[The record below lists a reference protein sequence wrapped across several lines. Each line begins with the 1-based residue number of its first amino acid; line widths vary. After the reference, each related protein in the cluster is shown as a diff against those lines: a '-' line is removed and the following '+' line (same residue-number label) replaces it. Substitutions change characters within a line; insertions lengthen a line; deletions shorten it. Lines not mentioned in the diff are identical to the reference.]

1 MSRATARRP
10 GNATLG
16 IGTNHSSGVRVGEMI
31 FVGGQ
36 VDIGEEGSILH
47 PGDLPAQTEASV
59 DAVEA
64 VLEELGATIEDVVK
78 IVVFYVSTGEVD
90 ESALLRRLRRRFR
103 GEPAPA
109 CMAVPLPALAYPGM
123 RVEIECMAMC
133 GTDGGRLP
141 RRAANPEVH
150 WPSPFSHGIRCGE
163 MLFVGAQSPL
173 DWAGE
178 VRAPGE
184 VVEQARINIDNIARV
199 MAGLGASLDDVCRFN
214 TFYVGH
220 GTAEDWKRA
229 ARIRGNAFER
239 PGVCGTGVP
248 VPALFPAGLTIRQ
261 EATGMLG
268 LDGRTLPRTPSLPE
282 GHWDWPIPVKA
293 QQGVRIGGM
302 IMIGGQVSADADAN
316 AVHPGDLSAQ
326 TRTVMDFVQ
335 RVVEDLGATMDD
347 VVKINTFYQD
357 VTGSDPE
364 RLHANLAIRSGCF
377 SRLGPVSTA
386 VPLQALGLEDVEIE
400 IEAYAML
407 EESPG

>member
-1 MSRATARRP
+1 MARMSARRP

-16 IGTNHSSGVRVGEMI
+16 IETNHSAGVRVGEMI

-36 VDIGEEGSILH
+36 VDIGEGGTVRH
-47 PGDLPAQTEASV
+47 PGDLSTQTGA
-59 DAVEA
+59 AVEA
-64 VLEELGATIEDVVK
+64 VETVLEELGATIEDVVK

-90 ESALLRRLRRRFR
+90 EAEFLDGLRRRFR

-109 CMAVPLPALAYPGM
+109 CMAVPLPALGLPGM
-123 RVEIECMAMC
+123 MAEIECIAMR
-133 GTDGGRLP
+133 GTDGSRLP
-141 RRAANPEVH
+141 RRAANPEAH

-173 DWAGE
+173 DRAGE

-184 VVEQARINIDNIARV
+184 VVEQARINIANIARV
-199 MAGLGASLDDVCRFN
+199 MAELGGSLDDVCRFN
-214 TFYVGH
+214 TFYVGY
-220 GTAEDWKRA
+220 GTAEDWKQA
-229 ARIRGNAFER
+229 ARVRGNAFER

-293 QQGVRIGGM
+293 QQGVRIGNM
-302 IMIGGQVSADADAN
+302 IMIGGQVPADAHAR
-316 AVHPGDLSAQ
+316 AVHPDDLAAQ
-326 TRTVMDFVQ
+326 TRTTMDFVR

-347 VVKINTFYQD
+347 IVKVNTFYKD
-357 VTGSDPE
+357 VAGADPA
-364 RLHANLAIRSGCF
+364 RLHTNLAIRSGCF
-377 SRLGPVSTA
+377 SKPGPVSTG
-386 VPLQALGLEDVEIE
+386 VPLQALGLEGIEIE
-400 IEAYAML
+400 IEAYAMR
-407 EESPG
+407 ED